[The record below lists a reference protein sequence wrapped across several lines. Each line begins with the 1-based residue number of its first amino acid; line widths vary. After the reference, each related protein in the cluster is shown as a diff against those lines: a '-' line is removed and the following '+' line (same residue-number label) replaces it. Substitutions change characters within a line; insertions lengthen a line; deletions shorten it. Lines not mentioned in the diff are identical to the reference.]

1 MLKTIFK
8 GKTREQKIE
17 KRVSDVFVQLTST
30 IETEFTELETVQVFN
45 MVRRK
50 THEYLSE
57 KRANCLDQSILMQQK
72 AEEIKHALDVL
83 E

>member
-8 GKTREQKIE
+8 GKTLEQKIE

-30 IETEFTELETVQVFN
+30 IETEFTELETVQILN

-50 THEYLSE
+50 THEHLSE